1 MSSWKTIKAE
11 EITNN
16 AFQLIGKDWML
27 ITAEKENKVNTMT
40 ASWGGVGV
48 MWGKN
53 VVYVVIRPQRYTK
66 EFIDANTSFS
76 LTFFPEEY
84 KKQLSYLGSVS
95 GKTEDKI
102 SKSELTIE
110 KKSDIPYFSE
120 GKLVL
125 LCNKLFSQPLQEES
139 FINKE
144 LIEKWYP
151 QKDYHILYIAEI
163 KEVLVKE

>member
-1 MSSWKTIKAE
+1 MNSWKTIKAE
-11 EITNN
+11 EISNN
-16 AFQLIGKDWML
+16 PFQLIGKDWML
-27 ITAEKENKVNTMT
+27 ITAAKENKVNTMT

-76 LTFFPEEY
+76 LTFFSEEY

-95 GKTEDKI
+95 GKEEDKI
-102 SKSELTIE
+102 
-110 KKSDIPYFSE
+110 KKSGLTLETRSQIPYFAE

-125 LCNKLFSQPLQEES
+125 LCHKLFAQPLQEES
-139 FINKE
+139 FLNQE

-163 KEVLVKE
+163 TEVLM